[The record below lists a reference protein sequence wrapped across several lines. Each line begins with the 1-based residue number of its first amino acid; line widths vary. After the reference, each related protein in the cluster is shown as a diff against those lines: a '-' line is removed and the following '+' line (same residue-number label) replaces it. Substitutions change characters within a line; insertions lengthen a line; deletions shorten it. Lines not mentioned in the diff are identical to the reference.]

1 MTQISASHIRIAP
14 LSRIEGHAALD
25 ISLDSEGNVAE
36 ARMSILSL
44 RGFEKFVQNRPA
56 EELPRIVTRICGI
69 CPWQHH
75 LASTKAVEAAKG
87 ISPPPTALKLR
98 ELCQML
104 ATIPDKILHF
114 YFLAAPDFIM
124 GPDAKPAVRNIMGMA
139 QAHPELTRQAIK
151 IRYAVQMALEKF
163 SGKAIHPVAVLVGGF
178 SKPLLEEE
186 RRELLDVLREAK
198 KFCKNSMKLA
208 RESILPP
215 FIQQFKDMGEYASA
229 YLGTV
234 HARDGTLQL
243 YDGQLRLMQADGSYD
258 QFSPA
263 HYLDHITEESADWTW
278 LKFPYMKKAG
288 GLRLDENPPLGLYRT
303 NALARINVADSFA
316 SPLAQQ
322 ELELFRAEF
331 GRPAHLVCL
340 YHWAR
345 LIELVYCCERAEQLL
360 HDPEITGRH
369 IRAEHIQAKA
379 GEGVGHVEA
388 PRGTLIYHIRTDD
401 SGMVRMAN
409 IIAGTT
415 HNNAGM
421 NLSMKMAAQ
430 SLIHKGQCSEG
441 LLNRIE
447 MCLRAYD
454 P

>member
-1 MTQISASHIRIAP
+1 MPQASSSIRIAP
-14 LSRIEGHAALD
+14 LTRIEGHATLD
-25 ISLDSEGNVAE
+25 ILLDAEGNVTDT
-36 ARMSILSL
+36 RMAVMSL
-44 RGFEKFVQNRPA
+44 RGFEAFVQGRPA

-75 LASTKAVEAAKG
+75 LASTKAVEAAMG
-87 ISPPPTALKLR
+87 ITPPPAAVKLR

-114 YFLAAPDFIM
+114 YFLAAPDFLL
-124 GPDAKPAVRNIMGMA
+124 GPDADPAVRTVMGLA
-139 QAHPELTRQAIK
+139 KTDPILARRAVK
-151 IRYAVQMALEKF
+151 ARYALQMALEKF

-186 RRELLDVLREAK
+186 RRELLAVLSETK
-198 KFCKNSMKLA
+198 QFCIDSMNLA
-208 RESILPP
+208 RTSLLPP
-215 FIQQFKDMGEYASA
+215 FIRQFRDMGEYASG

-234 HARDGTLQL
+234 NPQDGTLHL
-243 YDGQLRLMQADGSYD
+243 YDGLLRMMQPDGSYED
-258 QFSPA
+258 FKVSE
-263 HYLDHITEESADWTW
+263 YLDYITEESAAWTW
-278 LKFPYMKKAG
+278 LKFPRMKKAG
-288 GLRLDENPPLGLYRT
+288 CLNTDTHEPVGLYRS
-303 NALARINVADSFA
+303 NALARVNVADSFA
-316 SPLAQQ
+316 TPLAQK
-322 ELELFRAEF
+322 ELEFFRTEF

-345 LIELVYCCERAEQLL
+345 LIELVYCCERAEELL
-360 HDPEITGRH
+360 HDPDIVSFD
-369 IRAEHIQAKA
+369 IRATDIKARA

-388 PRGTLIYHIRTDD
+388 PRGTLIYHLRTDD
-401 SGMVRMAN
+401 AGMVRMAN
-409 IIAGTT
+409 ILAGTT

-430 SLIHKGQCSEG
+430 SLIHNGEYSEG

>member
-1 MTQISASHIRIAP
+1 MTQTDSAHIRIAP

-25 ISLDSEGNVAE
+25 IFLDAEGNVAD
-36 ARMSILSL
+36 ARMSVMSL

-75 LASTKAVEAAKG
+75 LASTKAVEAALG
-87 ISPPPTALKLR
+87 ITPPPTAVKLR

-114 YFLAAPDFIM
+114 YFLAAPDFLM
-124 GPDAKPAVRNIMGMA
+124 GPDANPAVRNVMGVA
-139 QAHPELTRQAIK
+139 KTHPALARRAVK
-151 IRYAVQMALEKF
+151 MRYAMQMALEKF

-186 RRELLDVLREAK
+186 RRELLTVLAEAK
-198 KFCKNSMKLA
+198 QFCLDSMALA

-215 FIQQFKDMGEYASA
+215 FIQQFKDMGEYASG

-234 HARDGTLQL
+234 DPHTGSLQL
-243 YDGQLRLMQADGSYD
+243 YDGLLRMMDADGAYE
-258 QFSPA
+258 QFTA
-263 HYLDHITEESADWTW
+263 NTYLEYITEESATWTW
-278 LKFPYMKKAG
+278 LKFPYMKKMG
-288 GLRLDENPPLGLYRT
+288 RLSMDEANPVGLYRT
-303 NALARINVADSFA
+303 NALARVNVADCFA
-316 SPLAQQ
+316 TPLAQK
-322 ELELFRAEF
+322 ELEIFRAEF

-345 LIELVYCCERAEQLL
+345 LMELVYCCERAEELL
-360 HDPEITGRH
+360 HDPEITGRE
-369 IRAEHIQAKA
+369 IRVSPVRCKA
-379 GEGVGHVEA
+379 GEGIGHVEA

-401 SGMVRMAN
+401 AGMIRMAN
-409 IIAGTT
+409 IIAGTS

-421 NLSMKMAAQ
+421 NLSMKMAAK
-430 SLIHKGQCSEG
+430 SLIHKGECAEG

>member
-1 MTQISASHIRIAP
+1 MTTPTTTTLRIAP

-25 ISLDSEGNVAE
+25 IVLDAEGNVSD
-36 ARMSILSL
+36 ARMSVMSL

-75 LASTKAVEAAKG
+75 LASTKAVEAAMG
-87 ISPPPTALKLR
+87 IVPPPTAVALR

-124 GPDAKPAVRNIMGMA
+124 GPDAAPAVRNIMGVA
-139 QAHPELTRQAIK
+139 RAHPALARQAVK
-151 IRYAVQMALEKF
+151 MRYAMQRALEKF

-186 RRELLDVLREAK
+186 RRELLAVLAETK
-198 KFCKNSMKLA
+198 QFCLDSMKWA
-208 RESILPP
+208 RKDILPP
-215 FIQQFKDMGEYASA
+215 FIQQFKDMGEYASG

-234 HARDGTLQL
+234 NPMDGTLQL
-243 YDGQLRLMQADGSYD
+243 YDGHLRMMHADGSYE
-258 QFSPA
+258 QFAASA
-263 HYLDHITEESADWTW
+263 YLEHIVEETAAWTW
-278 LKFPYMKKAG
+278 LKFPYMKKSG
-288 GLRLDENPPLGLYRT
+288 YLRMDETNPVGLYRT
-303 NALARINVADSFA
+303 NALARVNVADAFA
-316 SPLAQQ
+316 TPLAQQ

-345 LIELVYCCERAEQLL
+345 LMELVYCCERAEELL
-360 HDPEITGRH
+360 HDPRITGRD
-369 IRAEHIQAKA
+369 IRVASIKPKA

-401 SGMVRMAN
+401 AGMITMAN
-409 IIAGTT
+409 ILTGTS

-421 NLSMKMAAQ
+421 NLSMKMAAK
-430 SLIHKGQCSEG
+430 SLIRNGQCHEG

>member
-1 MTQISASHIRIAP
+1 MSQAPSSIRIAP

-25 ISLDSEGNVAE
+25 ILLDAEGNVADT
-36 ARMSILSL
+36 RMTVMSL
-44 RGFEKFVQNRPA
+44 RGFESFVQGRPA

-75 LASTKAVEAAKG
+75 LASTKAVEAAMS
-87 ISPPPTALKLR
+87 ITPPPAAVKLR

-114 YFLAAPDFIM
+114 YFLAAPDFLMGSDAAPGVRTIM
-124 GPDAKPAVRNIMGMA
+124 ALAQTDSMLVRRAV
-139 QAHPELTRQAIK
+139 K

-163 SGKAIHPVAVLVGGF
+163 SGKAIHPVAVQVGGF

-186 RRELLDVLREAK
+186 RRELLTVLSEAK
-198 KFCKNSMKLA
+198 DFCMDSMLLA
-208 RESILPP
+208 RKSLLPP
-215 FIQQFKDMGEYASA
+215 FIQQFREMGEYASG

-234 HARDGTLQL
+234 NPKDGSLHL
-243 YDGQLRLMQADGSYD
+243 YDGHLRMMQSDGSHED
-258 QFSPA
+258 FEVSD
-263 HYLDHITEESADWTW
+263 YLDHITEESAAWTW
-278 LKFPYMKKAG
+278 LKFPRMKKAG
-288 GLRLDENPPLGLYRT
+288 RLSMDAPNPVGLYRS
-303 NALARINVADSFA
+303 NALARVNVADSFA
-316 SPLAQQ
+316 TPLAQQ
-322 ELELFRAEF
+322 ELEIFRAEF

-345 LIELVYCCERAEQLL
+345 LMELVYCCERAEELL
-360 HDPEITGRH
+360 NDPEIMSRD
-369 IRAEHIQAKA
+369 IRATEVKARA

-388 PRGTLIYHIRTDD
+388 PRGTLIYHLRTDD
-401 SGMVRMAN
+401 EGMVRMAN
-409 IIAGTT
+409 ILAGTT

-430 SLIHKGQCSEG
+430 SLIHKGEYSEG